1 MSTNHDISVLNGLIK
16 TTLDSAKGYRD
27 AAEDAQNPQFATM
40 FSDFA
45 RERGEVAGSLQ
56 GEVTRLGGTPEDD
69 SSLLAA
75 AHRTFRDLKHVLTGK
90 SDKAV
95 IEEVERGEDF
105 IKDKFE
111 AAMKDGDLAPETRS
125 AIERAFSSVRAGHDR
140 MSALKHSLS

>member
-27 AAEDAQNPQFATM
+27 AAEDAQNPQFSSM
-40 FSDFA
+40 FSDFS
-45 RERGEVAGSLQ
+45 RERGEVASALQ
-56 GEVTRLGGTPEDD
+56 GEVERLGGTPKDD

-75 AHRTFRDLKHVLTGK
+75 AHRTFMDLKQVLTGR

-105 IKDKFE
+105 IKGKFE
-111 AAMKDGDLAPETRS
+111 AAIRDGDLAPEIRS

-140 MSALKHSLS
+140 MSALKHTVG